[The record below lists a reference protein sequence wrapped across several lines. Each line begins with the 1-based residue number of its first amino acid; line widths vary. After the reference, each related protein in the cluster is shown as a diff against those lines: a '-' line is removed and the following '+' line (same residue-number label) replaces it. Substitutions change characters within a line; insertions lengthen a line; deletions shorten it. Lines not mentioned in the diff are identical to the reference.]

1 MIPTHVRQHRIRQGL
16 VDAHG
21 IGPKAKSGHCAGCG
35 IVVLAGWTDGNR
47 AGAWTAIVTPQPLTS
62 LGELW
67 ATLAGLTTY
76 AHQVRADSSLERRR
90 PEDII
95 RWPADLF
102 PDTPVYVEHR
112 CGMTLPPTRPIP
124 RFDPIDATRIPF

>member
-1 MIPTHVRQHRIRQGL
+1 MIPAHVRQHRIRQGL
-16 VDAHG
+16 IDARG

-35 IVVLAGWTDGNR
+35 LVVLAGWTDGNR

-76 AHQVRADSSLERRR
+76 AHQVRADSASATIAPAGRMTPICHSSCPAWMTRRLSAC
-90 PEDII
+90 
-95 RWPADLF
+95 PARL
-102 PDTPVYVEHR
+102 PMLPLSPAPTWKQVY
-112 CGMTLPPTRPIP
+112 
-124 RFDPIDATRIPF
+124 